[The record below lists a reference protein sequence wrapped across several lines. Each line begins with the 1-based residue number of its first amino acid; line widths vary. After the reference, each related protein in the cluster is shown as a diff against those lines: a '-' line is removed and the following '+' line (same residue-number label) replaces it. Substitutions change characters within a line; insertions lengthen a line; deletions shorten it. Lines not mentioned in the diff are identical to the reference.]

1 MNTND
6 ERLRDVLRGADPATG
21 EPGLAPEEVQAMR
34 RAVLTAV
41 PEPRR
46 RWIPIAALAGSALA
60 ALILALM
67 LLAPDPEGPAVPPR
81 QPKRMAERPSPTP
94 PVPAPVE
101 PVMVAKEP
109 EEPPRETRAPRQRP
123 APKTAPLAVAEA
135 APEATPEPVVPI
147 APEAETAIAAETRQ
161 IQFST
166 PGGTRIIWVLT
177 SDGASH

>member
-6 ERLRDVLRGADPATG
+6 ERLRDVLRGADPAAG

-46 RWIPIAALAGSALA
+46 RWIPFAALAGSALA
-60 ALILALM
+60 AL
-67 LLAPDPEGPAVPPR
+67 LLAVLLLMPDSEGPAAPPH
-81 QPKRMAERPSPTP
+81 QPARVAEKPRPAPQS
-94 PVPAPVE
+94 VPAPVE
-101 PVMVAKEP
+101 PVVAEKP
-109 EEPPRETRAPRQRP
+109 TPRETRTPRKRP
-123 APKTAPLAVAEA
+123 APEPAPMAIAEA
-135 APEATPEPVVPI
+135 APEATPELPPI
-147 APEAETAIAAETRQ
+147 EPEVEATIAAETRQ

-177 SDGASH
+177 SDGTSR

>member
-6 ERLRDVLRGADPATG
+6 ERLRGLLREADPAAG

-46 RWIPIAALAGSALA
+46 RWIPVAALAGSALA
-60 ALILALM
+60 ALVLAVT
-67 LLAPDPEGPAVPPR
+67 LLGPDAEGPSTPPR
-81 QPKRMAERPSPTP
+81 QPERVVAAPEPV
-94 PVPAPVE
+94 PVPAPFE
-101 PVMVAKEP
+101 PAVVAEEP
-109 EEPPRETRAPRQRP
+109 EKPRETRAPRRKP
-123 APKTAPLAVAEA
+123 EPETAPVTIA
-135 APEATPEPVVPI
+135 EATPEVTPI
-147 APEAETAIAAETRQ
+147 EPEAEATIAAETRQ

-177 SDGASH
+177 SDGASR

>member
-6 ERLRDVLRGADPATG
+6 ERLRDVLRGADPAAG

-46 RWIPIAALAGSALA
+46 RWIPLAALAGSTLA
-60 ALILALM
+60 GLILALT
-67 LLAPDPEGPAVPPR
+67 LLAPDSEGPAAPPR
-81 QPKRMAERPSPTP
+81 QPARVAERPA
-94 PVPAPVE
+94 PVPVPVPFE
-101 PVMVAKEP
+101 PAVVAEKP
-109 EEPPRETRAPRQRP
+109 EQPRETRRATRKKPEP
-123 APKTAPLAVAEA
+123 ALLAVAEA
-135 APEATPEPVVPI
+135 EPEATPEPVPI
-147 APEAETAIAAETRQ
+147 AQEAVATIAAETRQ

>member
-46 RWIPIAALAGSALA
+46 RWIPITALAGSALA
-60 ALILALM
+60 AL
-67 LLAPDPEGPAVPPR
+67 LLAVLLLMPNSEGPAAPPR
-81 QPKRMAERPSPTP
+81 QPARVVEKPRPVPA

-101 PVMVAKEP
+101 PIVVAEEP
-109 EEPPRETRAPRQRP
+109 EKPRQTRTPLRKPAPRP
-123 APKTAPLAVAEA
+123 APVAIA
-135 APEATPEPVVPI
+135 ATTQEATPELPPVQ
-147 APEAETAIAAETRQ
+147 PEATIAAETRQ

>member
-6 ERLRDVLRGADPATG
+6 ERLRGLLREADPAA
-21 EPGLAPEEVQAMR
+21 EDPGLAPEEVQAMR

-46 RWIPIAALAGSALA
+46 RWIPLAALAGSALA
-60 ALILALM
+60 ALILAMM
-67 LLAPDPEGPAVPPR
+67 LLRPAPEAPAAPPL
-81 QPKRMAERPSPTP
+81 QPARLAERPSPTP
-94 PVPAPVE
+94 APAPVE
-101 PVMVAKEP
+101 PVAVAVA
-109 EEPPRETRAPRQRP
+109 EEAEKLRETPRKQHWRPEP
-123 APKTAPLAVAEA
+123 APVAIAEA
-135 APEATPEPVVPI
+135 APEATPELPPI
-147 APEAETAIAAETRQ
+147 EPEVETTIAAETRQ

>member
-6 ERLRDVLRGADPATG
+6 ERLRDVLRGADPAAG

-46 RWIPIAALAGSALA
+46 RWIPLAALAGSALA
-60 ALILALM
+60 GLILALT
-67 LLAPDPEGPAVPPR
+67 LLAPDSEGPAAPPR
-81 QPKRMAERPSPTP
+81 QPARVAERPA
-94 PVPAPVE
+94 PVPVPVPIPFE
-101 PVMVAKEP
+101 PVVVAEEP
-109 EEPPRETRAPRQRP
+109 EQPREMRRATRKKPEP
-123 APKTAPLAVAEA
+123 APLAVAEA
-135 APEATPEPVVPI
+135 RPEATPEPGPI
-147 APEAETAIAAETRQ
+147 APEAVATIAAETRQ

-177 SDGASH
+177 SDGASR

>member
-6 ERLRDVLRGADPATG
+6 ERLRDLLREADPAAG

-34 RAVLTAV
+34 RAVLTAI

-46 RWIPIAALAGSALA
+46 RWIPIAALAGSALV
-60 ALILALM
+60 AL
-67 LLAPDPEGPAVPPR
+67 LLAVLLLRPASRGPVMPPR
-81 QPKRMAERPSPTP
+81 QPVQVTQVPPE
-94 PVPAPVE
+94 PVPVR
-101 PVMVAKEP
+101 
-109 EEPPRETRAPRQRP
+109 PP
-123 APKTAPLAVAEA
+123 
-135 APEATPEPVVPI
+135 TPEPVVAEPEKPRQTRSPRKRPEP
-147 APEAETAIAAETRQ
+147 APVDVAETAPASLPEAPEVEATVAAETTQ